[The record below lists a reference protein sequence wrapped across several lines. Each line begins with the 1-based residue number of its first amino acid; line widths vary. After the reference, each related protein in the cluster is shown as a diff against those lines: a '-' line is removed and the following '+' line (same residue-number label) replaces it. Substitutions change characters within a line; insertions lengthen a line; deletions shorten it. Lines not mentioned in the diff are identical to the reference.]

1 MRLKQ
6 LSRHQFKN
14 YLNNYPKQIEDFTVD
29 YFKKH
34 PDEKEINLSIC
45 LNNGI
50 MFNKNVLGGCDLL
63 LNPDCIFILVAGD
76 MCRMILNNNSFID
89 VDPNEFLKKGDK
101 NT

>member
-1 MRLKQ
+1 MSNHNLRYY
-6 LSRHQFKN
+6 LS
-14 YLNNYPKQIEDFTVD
+14 NYPKQIEDFTTD
-29 YFKKH
+29 YLKKH
-34 PDEKEINLSIC
+34 PDEKEFKLNIC

-50 MFNKNVLGGCDLL
+50 IFNENVLGKSDLL

-89 VDPNEFLKKGDK
+89 VDPNKFLKKGDK